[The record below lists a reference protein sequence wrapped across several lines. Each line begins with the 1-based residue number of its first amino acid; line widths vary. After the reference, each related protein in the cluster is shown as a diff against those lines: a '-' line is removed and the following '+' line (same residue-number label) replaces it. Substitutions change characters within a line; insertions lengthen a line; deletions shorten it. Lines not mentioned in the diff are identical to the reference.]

1 MAPCPRTRRAQVWEG
16 KPAKKV
22 GEVSAAEADGMVAD
36 ARSVCALSIVHNDH
50 AWMSLEDI
58 EFTALQYKLEKRRPE
73 NWSQQLRDSPTFE
86 ELPKLRAR
94 IAEVTAQLS

>member
-1 MAPCPRTRRAQVWEG
+1 ML
-16 KPAKKV
+16 
-22 GEVSAAEADGMVAD
+22 AD
-36 ARSVCALSIVHNDH
+36 ARSTCALSVVHNEH

-73 NWSQQLRDSPTFE
+73 NWSQQLRDAPTFE

-94 IAEVTAQLS
+94 IAETTAKLS